1 MESTRSE
8 LQDQALSKIKF
19 IYRILKELDSS
30 QDKKDPDLT
39 QIFESSLKFSLQE
52 FSQILIL
59 LNQVSPN
66 TVTQEGVEFF
76 SSSGAFNN
84 DLLQSKLQSLQ
95 KYLLAS
101 LL

>member
-59 LNQVSPN
+59 LNQVAPN
-66 TVTQEGVEFF
+66 IVTQEGVEFF

>member
-1 MESTRSE
+1 VESTKGE

-19 IYRILKELDSS
+19 IYRTLKELESA
-30 QDKKDPDLT
+30 QNKKDPDLT
-39 QIFESSLKFSLQE
+39 QIFENSLKFSLQE
-52 FSQILIL
+52 FSQILAL
-59 LNQVSPN
+59 LNQVAPN
-66 TVTQEGVEFF
+66 TVTQDGFEFF

-84 DLLQSKLQSLQ
+84 DLLQSNLQSLQ